1 MKILTTTPIPT
12 EELFKLRKEC
22 EALHDHIEKLLE
34 KSYVE
39 TPKEEASSESKAEA
53 AAEDPKEEAAT
64 DGIVVHNKSNTKPFE
79 MVIE

>member
-1 MKILTTTPIPT
+1 MNILTTTPIPT
-12 EELFKLRKEC
+12 AELFKLRSEC
-22 EALHDHIEKLLE
+22 EALHDHIDKLLE
-34 KSYVE
+34 KAYIE
-39 TPKEEASSESKAEA
+39 TPKKEA